1 MAATIKWE
9 FIKAFHRLRGLF
21 VFLVA
26 LFGVIRILPSGWA
39 DVWGSPFDVL
49 IMALWFATTVC
60 LLILS
65 LYPMYNV
72 IHDFREKTYA
82 LERGTGSPFR
92 NVIAAKMIVNLVV
105 VGVMAACAGL
115 AILLFQKFSTETI
128 GYFSISPNP
137 RLPSDYFF
145 PILVLEDALLYP
157 TMILSSYMVAST
169 GRVFRDARFIGTIFI
184 LLPLVYLNVVLTFPG
199 ILYFIVKVLFIA
211 ILLVVT
217 VWLGERRYEQHVYNA

>member
-9 FIKAFHRLRGLF
+9 FIKTFHRLRKLF
-21 VFLVA
+21 VFLIA

-92 NVIAAKMIVNLVV
+92 NVVVAKIIVNLLV
-105 VGVMAACAGL
+105 VGVTGVCVVAAS
-115 AILLFQKFSTETI
+115 LLFEKFNTESVH
-128 GYFSISPNP
+128 YFSISSNHVITLSLVDAWLMSPT
-137 RLPSDYFF
+137 
-145 PILVLEDALLYP
+145 ILLFAY
-157 TMILSSYMVAST
+157 IVASS
-169 GRVFRDARFIGTIFI
+169 GRVFREARLIGTIFI
-184 LLPLVYLNVVLTFPG
+184 GAPLALINLITSNPGVVAIADEILVAKLLVA
-199 ILYFIVKVLFIA
+199 A

>member
-1 MAATIKWE
+1 
-9 FIKAFHRLRGLF
+9 
-21 VFLVA
+21 VFLIA
-26 LFGVIRILPSGWA
+26 LFGVIRILPSGWT

-92 NVIAAKMIVNLVV
+92 NVVVAKIIVNLLV
-105 VGVMAACAGL
+105 VGVTGVCVVASS
-115 AILLFQKFSTETI
+115 LLFEKFNTESVH
-128 GYFSISPNP
+128 YFSISSNHVITLSLVDAWLMSPT
-137 RLPSDYFF
+137 
-145 PILVLEDALLYP
+145 ILLFAY
-157 TMILSSYMVAST
+157 IVAST
-169 GRVFRDARFIGTIFI
+169 GRVFREARLIGTIMIGAPLALINLITSNPGVVAIADEI
-184 LLPLVYLNVVLTFPG
+184 LVAKLLVA
-199 ILYFIVKVLFIA
+199 A

>member
-1 MAATIKWE
+1 MTATIKWE
-9 FIKAFHRLRGLF
+9 FIKAFHRLRKLF
-21 VFLVA
+21 VFLIA
-26 LFGVIRILPSGWA
+26 LFGVIWILPSGWT

-92 NVIAAKMIVNLVV
+92 NVVVAKIIVNLLV
-105 VGVMAACAGL
+105 VGVTGVCVVAAS
-115 AILLFQKFSTETI
+115 LLFEKFNTESVH
-128 GYFSISPNP
+128 YFSISSNHVITLSLVDAWLMSPT
-137 RLPSDYFF
+137 
-145 PILVLEDALLYP
+145 ILLFAY
-157 TMILSSYMVAST
+157 IVAST
-169 GRVFRDARFIGTIFI
+169 GRVFREARLIGTIMIGAPLALINLITSNPGVVAIADEI
-184 LLPLVYLNVVLTFPG
+184 LVAKLLVA
-199 ILYFIVKVLFIA
+199 A